1 VQRDFDLVIAG
12 AGLVGAALA
21 VGSSAR
27 GLRVA
32 IVDRVPPPRGLAPDP
47 RGLALNHQSVAI
59 LESLGV
65 WPELVSQACP
75 IHQIL
80 VSQRGHFGMLR
91 LGREDIARQALGFVC
106 PADRLQQ
113 VILSRL
119 AATARVE
126 VHWQTT
132 LEATRIEDT
141 RRLVEVRGAAGAET
155 WRTALL
161 VGADGTE
168 STVRTLAGIEAARE
182 DFDQVALVC
191 NVDVSQPQANT
202 AYERFT
208 TSGPQALLPLGG
220 RRYVMV
226 RCARPHEAEALL
238 GLSDAAYLQDAQQRF
253 GYRLGLF
260 SAPGP
265 RRPWPLQ
272 RLRAARLTGER
283 LLLMGNA
290 ATTVHPN
297 AAQGLNL
304 GLRDVQATL
313 DWLGQRGATEADPG
327 SAPALDTLAAQ
338 RLPDHRAIARTTDAL
353 AALFTTAWPGV
364 PAVLAFGLMGLD
376 RFPPLRR
383 LLLGRLAL
391 GAQA

>member
-1 VQRDFDLVIAG
+1 MQREFDLVIAG

-21 VGSSAR
+21 VGSSAL

-32 IVDRVPPPRGLAPDP
+32 IVERVSAPRGLAADP
-47 RGLALNHQSVAI
+47 RGLALNHRSVAI
-59 LESLGV
+59 LDSLGIWSGLAPV
-65 WPELVSQACP
+65 ACP
-75 IHQIL
+75 IHQII
-80 VSQRGHFGMLR
+80 VSQRGHFGALR
-91 LGREDIARQALGFVC
+91 LGREDIGRQELGFVC
-106 PADRLQQ
+106 PADHLQQ
-113 VILSRL
+113 TMLSRL
-119 AATARVE
+119 AATPGVE

-132 LEATRIEDT
+132 LEATHDEGA
-141 RRLVEVRGAAGAET
+141 RRVVEIRGAHGVEH

-161 VGADGTE
+161 IGADGTD
-168 STVRTLAGIEAARE
+168 STVRALAGIGAARE

-191 NVDVSQPQANT
+191 NVDVSRPQANT
-202 AYERFT
+202 AFERFT
-208 TSGPQALLPLGG
+208 ADGPQALLPLGG

-226 RCARPHEAEALL
+226 RCARPRDADALL
-238 GLSDAAYLQDAQQRF
+238 DVSDKEYLRDAQHRF

-272 RLRAARLTGER
+272 RLRAATLTANR

-313 DWLGQRGATEADPG
+313 DWLGELGSNGSDPG
-327 SAPALDTLAAQ
+327 DSAALARLAAQ
-338 RLPDHRAIARTTDAL
+338 RLPDHAGIARATDTL
-353 AALFTTAWPGV
+353 ATLFTSRWPGV
-364 PAVLAFGLMGLD
+364 PAVLALGMLGLD
-376 RFPPLRR
+376 RVTPLRR
-383 LLLGRLAL
+383 RLLGRLAL
-391 GAQA
+391 GTPG

>member
-1 VQRDFDLVIAG
+1 MQRDFDLVIAG

-21 VGSSAR
+21 VGSSAL

-47 RGLALNHQSVAI
+47 RGLALNHRSVAI

-65 WPELVSQACP
+65 WAELVSQACP

-80 VSQRGHFGMLR
+80 VSQRGHFGTLR

-113 VILSRL
+113 VILARL
-119 AATARVE
+119 ATTARVE

-191 NVDVSQPQANT
+191 NVDVSRPQANT

-226 RCARPHEAEALL
+226 RCARSHESEALL
-238 GLSDAAYLQDAQQRF
+238 GLSDTAYLQDAQQRF

-327 SAPALDTLAAQ
+327 SASALDTLAAQ

-353 AALFTTAWPGV
+353 AAFFTTAWPGM
-364 PAVLAFGLMGLD
+364 PAVLALGLMGLD
-376 RFPPLRR
+376 RFSSLRR
-383 LLLGRLAL
+383 RLLGRLAL